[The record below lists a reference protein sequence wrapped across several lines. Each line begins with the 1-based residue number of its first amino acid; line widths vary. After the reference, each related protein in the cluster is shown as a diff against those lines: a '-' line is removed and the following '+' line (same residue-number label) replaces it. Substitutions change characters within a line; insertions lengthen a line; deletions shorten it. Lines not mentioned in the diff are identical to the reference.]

1 MHCDKALWKTTEI
14 KKKDRSGYDPE
25 EISREKNF
33 SGTGYEGRVWSVS
46 LGRICGQECKTS
58 FLAREQRL
66 QTEEGTYGS

>member
-1 MHCDKALWKTTEI
+1 MIEI

-33 SGTGYEGRVWSVS
+33 SGMGCEGMVLSVGSVS
-46 LGRICGQECKTS
+46 FGRICGQSYKTS
-58 FLAREQRL
+58 FIVREQRL